1 MFDLG
6 FPLFYAFLYFSPLLF
21 LWQFFYSKTC
31 KTELWMVRSWI
42 PSFLIPFS
50 FRCFFSKNCKFNFG
64 RWDLGFLLFSCHF
77 PFNVSFWNS
86 SRNELRVGRCGGRG
100 RVHDKY
106 MLNSKHPLRI
116 QSFHGSRGYS
126 IYSFAQLSEHSTG
139 EEELWMVDLGF
150 PLFYTFLISFSFHSF
165 LFKTCKTE
173 LWMVRSWIPSFL
185 IPFSFRCF
193 FSKTSNFNFGW

>member
-1 MFDLG
+1 MVDLG

-21 LWQFFYSKTC
+21 LSQFSFQNLQDWTLNGKIVDSFFSHLIFLSLFLFNK
-31 KTELWMVRSWI
+31 LQVQLRMVRSWI
-42 PSFLIPFS
+42 PTFLLPFS
-50 FRCFFSKNCKFNFG
+50 FER
-64 RWDLGFLLFSCHF
+64 FLS
-77 PFNVSFWNS
+77 NS
-86 SRNELRVGRCGGRG
+86 SKNELRVGRCGGRG
-100 RVHDKY
+100 RAHDKF
-106 MLNSKHPLRI
+106 MLKSKHPLRI